1 MHGLEG
7 FEKKGIIAYLKD
19 CPVRAD
25 QRASKPAE
33 QPVPHAIVVNRVYE
47 QCQVGTG
54 GEGQG
59 RRADEACRTHAPGLA
74 DESRLCMGACPRL
87 RPSWT

>member
-1 MHGLEG
+1 MLHGLVG
-7 FEKKGIIAYLKD
+7 FERKGIAAYLRG

-33 QPVPHAIVVNRVYE
+33 QPVPHAIVVSRVFE

-54 GEGQG
+54 G
-59 RRADEACRTHAPGLA
+59 R
-74 DESRLCMGACPRL
+74 
-87 RPSWT
+87 